1 MLALFNGI
9 SRKLTYCKKLFFAT
23 SWISREYV
31 RLGNNLLILRFNA
44 TANSFRG
51 SSTCES
57 LRKLSRK
64 LPTSPTSQANIDW
77 VDWQENLHWHWL
89 TKNHCCTMLHYWK
102 QRTSQCSRLNAGPTK
117 TLLLYD
123 QQSNLLSYAK
133 QWWIVNCDLKPYSAC
148 QWSWWVCS

>member
-9 SRKLTYCKKLFFAT
+9 PRKLTYCKKLFFCNKLDFT
-23 SWISREYV
+23 RVCPFGKY
-31 RLGNNLLILRFNA
+31 NLLILRFNA

-57 LRKLSRK
+57 SRKLSRK

-77 VDWQENLHWHWL
+77 VDWQENLHWL

-102 QRTSQCSRLNAGPTK
+102 QDFPMFQVECRARKDTFAIRPAKQFAELCKTVMDCELWFE
-117 TLLLYD
+117 TLLRVSMVLV
-123 QQSNLLSYAK
+123 SL
-133 QWWIVNCDLKPYSAC
+133 
-148 QWSWWVCS
+148 CS